1 MAQAIAKKIYKIG
14 RYGQVLAISHLPQV
28 IAIADNQ
35 YFISKE
41 SKEESTVS
49 KAKLLT
55 QEERIEEIAKMI
67 AGADVTEAARNQARE
82 LLGKD

>member
-1 MAQAIAKKIYKIG
+1 M
-14 RYGQVLAISHLPQV
+14 
-28 IAIADNQ
+28 
-35 YFISKE
+35 
-41 SKEESTVS
+41 S

-67 AGADVTEAARNQARE
+67 AGADVTETARNQARE